1 MYDFMTLFLLAMDW
15 ILDNASDSDMGGCK
29 LSGLDERMLDGT
41 VDLTSDSKELN
52 PMDWSINLV
61 SSSFG
66 PTDVLYDDYLVTC

>member
-1 MYDFMTLFLLAMDW
+1 M
-15 ILDNASDSDMGGCK
+15 DNASDSDMGGCK